1 MKKNKG
7 YTKQY
12 KNDDPTTHLTDVEQQ
27 KNMLLDTI
35 DDAMERKK
43 IKKINKWV
51 EPEMNDLNSI
61 AESRLKYEARKTKR
75 KAPEFFQKNLGLA
88 GILQVSKSKE

>member
-27 KNMLLDTI
+27 KNVLLDTI
-35 DDAMERKK
+35 DDAKAKK
-43 IKKINKWV
+43 IKV
-51 EPEMNDLNSI
+51 L
-61 AESRLKYEARKTKR
+61 SRTVVVCFWHGNYWLKLHLRYRQT
-75 KAPEFFQKNLGLA
+75 
-88 GILQVSKSKE
+88 